1 MKKFLS
7 LLLCLTT
14 FFSFSQNNCN
24 FESSNAYQQCI
35 TGQNGIPGG
44 QAIIIFEW
52 FNAPGSC
59 EVASVS
65 YSNAEGA
72 GPFTYPVGQPPN
84 VPSGNFGVY
93 AGPGGGQPALPTWSV
108 EHYLVLNYSNGT
120 QSDTI
125 AYTPYPCIPGCTDPN
140 SESYNPWASVNNGSC
155 EGGNGN
161 GDNCDPGDFEITV
174 EITLDSYPGETSW
187 ILTSL
192 SDGGSPIQMP
202 QGEYNFSDIGQTY
215 SYPVC
220 IDEQGVELIINDTYG
235 DGLAGS
241 TTGGTIDGNVIIYGC
256 NGEILWELPNPNF
269 GYTGY
274 SGAVLGVPCNNIEP
288 IPGCMD
294 PLYQEY
300 NPEANVDDGTCENLH
315 VYGCIDTSAYN
326 YNPDATINQI
336 VETCNYTL
344 WIGDAAADGWG
355 NSYIGVYQDGETL
368 GTYTMGPGLNEQIFL
383 ISLNTDKPVQVYY
396 FENASPQQPPEE
408 VEFQT
413 WQNSFK
419 LTNSDG
425 VVLMHEG
432 SNPFANNGQGA
443 LQPFELPTWTT
454 YSALPY
460 CGDYCEPKIY
470 GCMDTLSVNYNPL
483 ANTDDGS
490 CIPIIYGCTNELAFN
505 YNPDA
510 TVDDGSCIPTVYG
523 CMDPLSWNYNS
534 EANIDDGSC
543 IYFGCMDSLALNY
556 DPNANVDNG
565 TCIYPIYGCTD
576 PEAFNYD
583 PEANVDDGSCI
594 PVIYGCMDPTAFN
607 YNPLA
612 NTDNGSCEP
621 IVFGCTDSTALNYN
635 PLANTDNGTCI
646 LPLAGCTDPNAY
658 NYDPTANVPDS
669 SACLYDAGCIGG
681 PGNPYWLNDGC
692 YAWVIDVDIYCC
704 EVEWDASCQSMYDY
718 CEAGWPVGI
727 DEMDINGIIVYP
739 NPTDNTLNIETH
751 LSFKYELRDA
761 MGKLLLT
768 GENKRLELGK
778 YNDGVYF
785 LTLIHNEK
793 KFNKRIIKQ

>member
-1 MKKFLS
+1 MKKFLL
-7 LLLCLTT
+7 LLLCLIT

-35 TGQNGIPGG
+35 NNGT

-52 FNAPGSC
+52 FNSPGSC
-59 EVASVS
+59 EVSSVS
-65 YSNAEGA
+65 YSTAEGI

-84 VPSGNFGVY
+84 VPSGNFGVF
-93 AGPGGGQPALPTWSV
+93 AGVQNMPPNWSV
-108 EHYLVLNYSNGT
+108 EHYLVVNYVDGT
-120 QSDTI
+120 HSDTI
-125 AYTPYPCIPGCTDPN
+125 AYTPYACTPGCTDPN
-140 SESYNPWASVNNGSC
+140 SESYNPWANVDNGSC
-155 EGGNGN
+155 EGGDGS

-174 EITLDSYPGETSW
+174 EVTLDSYPSETAW
-187 ILTSL
+187 TLVSL
-192 SDGGSPIQMP
+192 SDGGSPIQIP
-202 QGEYNFSDIGQTY
+202 QGEYNFSDVGQTY
-215 SYPVC
+215 DYTVC
-220 IDEQGVELIINDTYG
+220 IDPLGVELIITDTYG

-241 TTGGTIDGNVIIYGC
+241 TTGGTVDGNVVIYGC
-256 NGEILWELPNPNF
+256 NGEVLWELPDPNF
-269 GYTGY
+269 EYTGY
-274 SGAVLGVPCNNIEP
+274 SGAVFGVPCNDIEP
-288 IPGCMD
+288 IPGCMN
-294 PLYQEY
+294 PSYQEY

-315 VYGCIDTSAYN
+315 IYGCIDTAAYN
-326 YNPDATINQI
+326 YNPDATINQV

-355 NSYIGVYQDGETL
+355 NSYVGVYQDGETL

-383 ISLNTDKPVQVYY
+383 IPLNTNKPVEVYY

-413 WQNSFK
+413 WHNSFK

-443 LQPFELPTWTT
+443 LQPFESPTWIK
-454 YSALPY
+454 YSELPY

-490 CIPIIYGCTNELAFN
+490 CIPIVYGCTNELAFN
-505 YNPDA
+505 YDSLA
-510 TVDDGSCIPTVYG
+510 TVDDGTCISTVYG
-523 CMDPLSWNYNS
+523 CMDPISWNYNS

-556 DPNANVDNG
+556 DSNANVDNG
-565 TCIYPIYGCTD
+565 TCIYPIYGCMD

-583 PEANVDDGSCI
+583 PLANVDDGSCVS
-594 PVIYGCMDPTAFN
+594 VIYGCMDPTMFN
-607 YNPLA
+607 YDPLA
-612 NTDNGSCEP
+612 NTDNGSCIP
-621 IVFGCTDSTALNYN
+621 VTFGCTDSTALNYD

-646 LPLAGCTDPNAY
+646 LPLSGCTDPNAF
-658 NYDPTANVPDS
+658 NYDPTANVSDS
-669 SACLYDAGCIGG
+669 TSCLYDAGCIGG
-681 PGNPYWLNDGC
+681 PGNPYWLNNGC
-692 YAWVIDVDIYCC
+692 YAWVIDVDVYCC
-704 EVEWDASCQSMYDY
+704 EIEWDASCQSMYNY

-768 GENKRLELGK
+768 GEDKRLELSK

-785 LTLIHNEK
+785 LTIIHNEK